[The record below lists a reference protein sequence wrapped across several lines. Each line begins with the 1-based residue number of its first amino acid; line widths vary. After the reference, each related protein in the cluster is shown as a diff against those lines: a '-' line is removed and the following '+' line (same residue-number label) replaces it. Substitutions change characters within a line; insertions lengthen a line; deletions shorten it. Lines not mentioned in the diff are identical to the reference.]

1 MSLEFKRH
9 LGRYPA
15 PISGEFSSESEL
27 LSNNRVLQNPP
38 KSLIVEM
45 SVNYA
50 IYLAIRI
57 IFSQSHF
64 NLLTL
69 KISKSIKICQ
79 TEHYSG
85 SYRLDHFFL
94 TEMSKYQPF

>member
-1 MSLEFKRH
+1 
-9 LGRYPA
+9 
-15 PISGEFSSESEL
+15 
-27 LSNNRVLQNPP
+27 
-38 KSLIVEM
+38 M

-79 TEHYSG
+79 TGHYFG
-85 SYRLDHFFL
+85 NYRRDHFFL
-94 TEMSKYQPF
+94 TEMSKYRPHLVESDDVVAVIGFLSQFDGF